1 MLNGLE
7 HLFMCLLAILT
18 QPVTIPGLEELI
30 SFNGNRNIR
39 PPSSGYVFLCT
50 SGVSHHV
57 SFPHS
62 FLLYNLHLHIRLILI
77 LILAV
82 KTLLTKER
90 LGSRIRIW
98 SSPTPTNTSRIH
110 TTSTTWEAQ
119 TVNLGYSRQLSV
131 GVKTWPFLTWF
142 FSLEAE
148 TSPLT
153 GSGSPPVHLLLHL
166 LHRLPGA
173 SVFWLHRG
181 RSHCLYKVPK
191 SRELP
196 DIGGAERA
204 R

>member
-1 MLNGLE
+1 MGLSRQE
-7 HLFMCLLAILT
+7 YWRELPCPSPGDLADPGIE
-18 QPVTIPGLEELI
+18 PVSLMSPA
-30 SFNGNRNIR
+30 
-39 PPSSGYVFLCT
+39 
-50 SGVSHHV
+50 
-57 SFPHS
+57 
-62 FLLYNLHLHIRLILI
+62 
-77 LILAV
+77 LA
-82 KTLLTKER
+82 
-90 LGSRIRIW
+90 GGFF
-98 SSPTPTNTSRIH
+98 